1 MIFEYLFVFVLILI
15 SIVWIPMV
23 LYGAIKQL
31 IEQYKNGPTIDM
43 IMMDIIGIL
52 MVEVVLFILLYNHIM
67 EIIHN
72 F

>member
-23 LYGAIKQL
+23 LYGVTKPL
-31 IEQYKNGPTIDM
+31 IEQYKNGQTIDA
-43 IMMDIIGIL
+43 IISDIIGIL
-52 MVEVVLFILLYNHIM
+52 MVEVVIFILLYNHIM